1 MNKSTFIWVFL
12 VIALICVSLN
22 VNIQS
27 IHAILYENGTCTSGN
42 VTKGANQAMNRNR
55 SMDDFFRNLTRDN
68 RQLADLMC
76 QNMLNETTAR
86 YPSYNK
92 LY

>member
-1 MNKSTFIWVFL
+1 MFL

-42 VTKGANQAMNRNR
+42 VTKGANQIINRIR
-55 SMDDFFRNLTRDN
+55 SMDNFFRNLTRDN
-68 RQLADLMC
+68 TQLADLMC

-86 YPSYNK
+86 
-92 LY
+92 

>member
-1 MNKSTFIWVFL
+1 M
-12 VIALICVSLN
+12 SLN

-42 VTKGANQAMNRNR
+42 VTKGADQLMNRNR
-55 SMDDFFRNLTRDN
+55 SMDNFFRNLTRDN

-76 QNMLNETTAR
+76 QNMLNQTTAR
-86 YPSYNK
+86 
-92 LY
+92 

>member
-1 MNKSTFIWVFL
+1 MNKSTFIWMFL

-22 VNIQS
+22 VTIQS
-27 IHAILYENGTCTSGN
+27 IHAILYENGTCTNGN
-42 VTKGANQAMNRNR
+42 VTKGVNQVINRNR
-55 SMDDFFRNLTRDN
+55 SMDNFFRNLTRDN

-86 YPSYNK
+86 
-92 LY
+92 

>member
-1 MNKSTFIWVFL
+1 MFL
-12 VIALICVSLN
+12 VIALSCVSLN
-22 VNIQS
+22 VNIQF

-42 VTKGANQAMNRNR
+42 VTKGADQVMNRNR
-55 SMDDFFRNLTRDN
+55 SMDNFFRNLTRDN

-86 YPSYNK
+86 
-92 LY
+92 

>member
-1 MNKSTFIWVFL
+1 MQQSTFIWMFL

-27 IHAILYENGTCTSGN
+27 IHAILYENGTCTNGN
-42 VTKGANQAMNRNR
+42 VTKGANQVINRNR
-55 SMDDFFRNLTRDN
+55 SMDNFFRNLTRDN

-76 QNMLNETTAR
+76 QNMLNETTLR
-86 YPSYNK
+86 
-92 LY
+92 

>member
-1 MNKSTFIWVFL
+1 M
-12 VIALICVSLN
+12 SLN

-42 VTKGANQAMNRNR
+42 VTKGANQLINRNR
-55 SMDDFFRNLTRDN
+55 SMDNFFRNLTRDN

-76 QNMLNETTAR
+76 QNMLNQTTAR
-86 YPSYNK
+86 
-92 LY
+92 

>member
-1 MNKSTFIWVFL
+1 MNKSIFIWMFL

-27 IHAILYENGTCTSGN
+27 IYAILYDNGTCTNGN
-42 VTKGANQAMNRNR
+42 VTKGANQVINRNR
-55 SMDDFFRNLTRDN
+55 SMDNFFRNLTRDN

-86 YPSYNK
+86 
-92 LY
+92 

>member
-1 MNKSTFIWVFL
+1 MNKSTFIWMFL

-42 VTKGANQAMNRNR
+42 VTKGADQLMNRNR
-55 SMDDFFRNLTRDN
+55 SMDNFFRNLTGDN

-76 QNMLNETTAR
+76 QNVLNQTTAR
-86 YPSYNK
+86 
-92 LY
+92 

>member
-1 MNKSTFIWVFL
+1 MFL

-22 VNIQS
+22 ANIQS
-27 IHAILYENGTCTSGN
+27 IHAILYENGTCTNGN
-42 VTKGANQAMNRNR
+42 VTKGDNQVINRNR
-55 SMDDFFRNLTRDN
+55 SMDNFFRNLTRDN

-86 YPSYNK
+86 
-92 LY
+92 

>member
-1 MNKSTFIWVFL
+1 M
-12 VIALICVSLN
+12 CLN

-42 VTKGANQAMNRNR
+42 VTKGANLLMNRNR
-55 SMDDFFRNLTRDN
+55 SMDNFFRNLTRDN

-76 QNMLNETTAR
+76 QNMLNQTTAR
-86 YPSYNK
+86 
-92 LY
+92 